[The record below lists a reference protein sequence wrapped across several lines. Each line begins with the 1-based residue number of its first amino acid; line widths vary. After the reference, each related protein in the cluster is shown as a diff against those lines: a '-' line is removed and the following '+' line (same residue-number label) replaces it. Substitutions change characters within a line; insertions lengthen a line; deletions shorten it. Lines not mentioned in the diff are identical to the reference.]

1 MVAVYVNDNFGKG
14 NISLTSKS
22 LSDYSINSQFT
33 FYEVFN
39 HRMAAVTSCENTIAP
54 MERFHTDVTAAI
66 LVFQNNET
74 AAMFVF
80 RTNSLHTTVISNL
93 AKHVVVA
100 NS

>member
-22 LSDYSINSQFT
+22 LSDHSINSQFP
-33 FYEVFN
+33 FYEVFS
-39 HRMAAVTSCENTIAP
+39 HRMAAVTSCENTSSNGA
-54 MERFHTDVTAAI
+54 FSHDVTAAI

>member
-22 LSDYSINSQFT
+22 LSDHSINSQFT
-33 FYEVFN
+33 FYEVFS

-93 AKHVVVA
+93 AKHVAVA